1 MRSFSLSVNRLA
13 GDELT
18 VEVEDDEVVPRVE
31 KMVFAEGWSGV
42 FISLS
47 VNLLACDELTVEVEQ
62 EVVPRVEKMV
72 FAEGW
77 SGVFISANPCLMQWS
92 SSSPSED
99 EEEHARFRI
108 MCIMMGFCVY
118 GVQSFFFKQNFV

>member
-1 MRSFSLSVNRLA
+1 MTCFLA
-13 GDELT
+13 GDVFT
-18 VEVEDDEVVPRVE
+18 VEVEDE
-31 KMVFAEGWSGV
+31 
-42 FISLS
+42 
-47 VNLLACDELTVEVEQ
+47 

-108 MCIMMGFCVY
+108 MCIML
-118 GVQSFFFKQNFV
+118 

>member
-1 MRSFSLSVNRLA
+1 MISFSLSVNR
-13 GDELT
+13 DELT
-18 VEVEDDEVVPRVE
+18 VEVEEEEVVPRVE
-31 KMVFAEGWSGV
+31 KIVFAEEWSGV

-47 VNLLACDELTVEVEQ
+47 VNRLTWDELTVEVEQ

-72 FAEGW
+72 FAEEW
-77 SGVFISANPCLMQWS
+77 SGVFISAIPCLMQWS

-108 MCIMMGFCVY
+108 MCIIL
-118 GVQSFFFKQNFV
+118 